1 MYTSWAWKLWSTL
14 GVALRILFI
23 DIPMDIH
30 RFLNL
35 RQKSV
40 QGQTVIIT
48 GGGSGLGRAMALDF
62 AKRKAKVAIID
73 VNKEGGLETVK
84 TIAAEGNMAKFW
96 YCDISDVDNMKKT
109 AKEIEDTFGDVNIV
123 ICNAAIL
130 SFTSFMEIS
139 DELLRKCLDVNI
151 FGTINTI
158 RAFLPKMETKND
170 GHIVCVCSIAG
181 WSGETMGLSYCTSKF
196 AVRGAMESLQME
208 LRDRG
213 LEGIKTTTLYPYFAR
228 TPMILE
234 NNMRPT
240 CTWFPF
246 MSIRSCSKRMVD
258 SILKEKVHA
267 FVPSYIT
274 LIPFVKNFCSLQVCR
289 SLRNYLGVKYSAS
302 DPSFCKLTLIE
313 MSDYYKTPQLFWWLL
328 IVPALA
334 INYIS
339 YAHPAAA
346 LNIPLIGSLVHKI
359 GTEYPFVALLTN
371 LFALVAHAG
380 EALYALYLCHKAN
393 ISFASTAKWVVQT
406 FILGFPSLSIL
417 SRYEAKQ
424 RKNN

>member
-1 MYTSWAWKLWSTL
+1 MYTSWSWKLWSTL

-23 DIPMDIH
+23 DIPSDIY
-30 RFLNL
+30 RFVNL
-35 RQKSV
+35 RQKNV
-40 QGQTVIIT
+40 QGQTVVIT

-84 TIAAEGNMAKFW
+84 LIAAEGNLAKFW
-96 YCDISDVDNMKKT
+96 YCDISNVEEMQKT
-109 AKEIEDTFGDVNIV
+109 AKEIEDLFGDADIV

-139 DELLRKCLDVNI
+139 NELLRKCLDVNI

-158 RAFLPKMETKND
+158 RAFLPKMEARND
-170 GHIVCVCSIAG
+170 GHIVAVCSIAG
-181 WSGETMGLSYCTSKF
+181 WAGETMGLSYCTSKF

-246 MSIRSCSKRMVD
+246 MSIKSCSRRMVD

-274 LIPFVKNFCSLQVCR
+274 LIPLVKNFCSLQVCR

-302 DPSFCKLTLIE
+302 DPSLCKLRLIE
-313 MSDYYKTPQLFWWLL
+313 MSEYFKTPSIVWWLV

-334 INYIS
+334 INYI
-339 YAHPAAA
+339 AHANPEAA
-346 LNIPLIGSLVHKI
+346 LSIPVIGSLVHNI
-359 GTEYPFVALLTN
+359 GINYPLFTLLTN
-371 LFALVAHAG
+371 IFALVAHAG
-380 EALYALYLCHKAN
+380 EALYALYLCHEAN
-393 ISFASTAKWVVQT
+393 ISFAATAKWVVQT

-417 SRYEAKQ
+417 SRFEAKQ

>member
-1 MYTSWAWKLWSTL
+1 MYSSWGWKLWSTL
-14 GVALRILFI
+14 GVVLRILFI
-23 DIPMDIH
+23 DIPMDVY

-40 QGQTVIIT
+40 QGQTVVIT

-84 TIAAEGNMAKFW
+84 LIAAEGNMAKFW
-96 YCDISDVDNMKKT
+96 FCDISDVDGMKKT
-109 AKEIEDTFGDVNIV
+109 AAEIEETFGDADIV
-123 ICNAAIL
+123 VCNAAIL

-139 DELLRKCLDVNI
+139 NELLRKCLDVNI

-158 RAFLPKMETKND
+158 RAFLPKMENRND

-246 MSIRSCSKRMVD
+246 MSVKSCSRRMVD

-302 DPSFCKLTLIE
+302 DPSLCKLRLIE
-313 MSDYYKTPQLFWWLL
+313 MSDFFKTPQLFWWFV
-328 IVPALA
+328 IVPALG
-334 INYIS
+334 INYLS
-339 YAHPAAA
+339 YANPNAA
-346 LNIPLIGSLVHKI
+346 LHIPLIGSLVHKI
-359 GTEYPFVALLTN
+359 GTDFHFFTVVTN

-393 ISFASTAKWVVQT
+393 ISFASTAKWVLQT

>member
-1 MYTSWAWKLWSTL
+1 MYTSWSWKLWSTL

-23 DIPMDIH
+23 DIPMDIY
-30 RFLNL
+30 RFVNL

-40 QGQTVIIT
+40 QGQTVVIT

-62 AKRKAKVAIID
+62 ARRKAKVAIID
-73 VNKEGGLETVK
+73 VNREGGLETVK
-84 TIAAEGNMAKFW
+84 LVSAEGNLAKFW
-96 YCDISDVDNMKKT
+96 YCDISDVDTMKKT
-109 AKEIEDTFGDVNIV
+109 AEEIGTTFGDADIV

-139 DELLRKCLDVNI
+139 NEALRKCLDVNI

-158 RAFLPKMETKND
+158 RSFLPKMEARND

-228 TPMILE
+228 TPMILG

-246 MSIRSCSKRMVD
+246 MSIKSCSQRMVD

-274 LIPFVKNFCSLQVCR
+274 LIPFVKNFSSLQVCR
-289 SLRNYLGVKYSAS
+289 SLRTYLGVKYSAS
-302 DPSFCKLTLIE
+302 DPSLCKLKLIE
-313 MSDYYKTPQLFWWLL
+313 MSDFFKSPSIVWFIV
-328 IVPALA
+328 IVPALLV
-334 INYIS
+334 NYLS
-339 YAHPAAA
+339 YAHPELA
-346 LNIPLIGSLVHKI
+346 LSIPVIGSIVHKI
-359 GTEYPFVALLTN
+359 GTEYHWLAALTN
-371 LFALVAHAG
+371 LFALVAHVG
-380 EALYALYLCHKAN
+380 EALYALYLCNKAN
-393 ISFASTAKWVVQT
+393 ISFASTAKWALQT
-406 FILGFPSLSIL
+406 FIVGFPSLSIL
-417 SRYEAKQ
+417 SRYEKKQ
-424 RKNN
+424 RKHN